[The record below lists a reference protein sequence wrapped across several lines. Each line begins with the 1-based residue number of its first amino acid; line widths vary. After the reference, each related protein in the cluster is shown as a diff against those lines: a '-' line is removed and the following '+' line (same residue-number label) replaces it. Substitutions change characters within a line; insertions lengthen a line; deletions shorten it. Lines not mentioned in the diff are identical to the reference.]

1 VPGSSPTSLGSE
13 PQFVDTP
20 RIALIERDHAW
31 RLTAQTLGRA
41 RAGVGSVL
49 LFEGPSGIGKSALL
63 SAIRPLAAQT
73 GMQVLMGSGRRRE
86 TGFRLGVMVQLLE
99 CVFRENGQPKPSEGV
114 DQASELSFDELHGLY
129 TLCRDIARTA
139 PLVLIVDDA
148 DLADET
154 SLRCLLYLTERV
166 AELPVAVLLAAGSVA
181 ASRGPELLSDIARHQ
196 YATRCTLEPLTP
208 RGTKRALAKRWP
220 EVAADEAAAE
230 IHRVSG
236 GSPFLVDALA
246 TYIAEQDEV
255 PPARLVQDA
264 APARIAEW
272 AMARAADVDACAPP
286 LLTAIAVL
294 GQGCEIRHAIALAN
308 LDLGPAVAALDR
320 LVEIGILTPDET
332 LSFAQPV
339 VGQGIERAQAQG
351 ERAANNLHAARLL
364 GAEDAPPERVAQ
376 HLLSAARTGSGW
388 AVDTLCVAAAVAL
401 GRATPAD
408 AVRYLR
414 RALEEPPP
422 RGKRAHVILE
432 LGRAEAMAG
441 EPQAA
446 LRLKDAVHRDGE
458 LPTRPLAALEAGATL
473 FALGRPNDALSAF
486 ETGLEEAGDA
496 DSDLVSR
503 LDAGRTTAQWLLNLP
518 SGDASL
524 PPVPDGNETPGDRTL
539 LALHAM
545 QAALRGEHC
554 DEVRALGERAL
565 ARGALLDDESA
576 DGLSYYLATG
586 ALAFAGDFQ
595 TAEAALT
602 AAIHDAQS
610 RGSVLGFATASHVRA
625 MTILMR
631 GRLDGAATD
640 ARHALAVE
648 RNGWRLGFGG
658 ARMVLATVMV
668 EQADLER
675 ARRHLDAADAA
686 DGGDDPFRMS
696 LLSVRGRL
704 KLFTG
709 DAEAALEN
717 FVACGEIAVRAGI
730 TNPAIAPWQADAG
743 LATAVT
749 GNWPEAERL
758 ILSELEL
765 ARKFGA
771 PGPIGRALRSLALI
785 SDPPAALEALE
796 EAVETLEGSQAA
808 FERAS
813 AMVEF
818 GAALRRSSRRR
829 DALNL
834 LKEGM
839 DLAERCGGHVLVR
852 KAMREL
858 NAAGGRPRRAAIHG
872 QDALTARELQVAT
885 LAAEGLSNREIA
897 EALVVTVKT
906 VEWHLGHS
914 YTKLGVSSRRELAG
928 KLTVEGTQPD

>member
-1 VPGSSPTSLGSE
+1 
-13 PQFVDTP
+13 
-20 RIALIERDHAW
+20 
-31 RLTAQTLGRA
+31 
-41 RAGVGSVL
+41 
-49 LFEGPSGIGKSALL
+49 
-63 SAIRPLAAQT
+63 
-73 GMQVLMGSGRRRE
+73 M
-86 TGFRLGVMVQLLE
+86 
-99 CVFRENGQPKPSEGV
+99 
-114 DQASELSFDELHGLY
+114 
-129 TLCRDIARTA
+129 
-139 PLVLIVDDA
+139 
-148 DLADET
+148 
-154 SLRCLLYLTERV
+154 
-166 AELPVAVLLAAGSVA
+166 
-181 ASRGPELLSDIARHQ
+181 
-196 YATRCTLEPLTP
+196 
-208 RGTKRALAKRWP
+208 
-220 EVAADEAAAE
+220 
-230 IHRVSG
+230 
-236 GSPFLVDALA
+236 
-246 TYIAEQDEV
+246 
-255 PPARLVQDA
+255 
-264 APARIAEW
+264 
-272 AMARAADVDACAPP
+272 
-286 LLTAIAVL
+286 
-294 GQGCEIRHAIALAN
+294 
-308 LDLGPAVAALDR
+308 
-320 LVEIGILTPDET
+320 EIGILTPDET

-364 GAEDAPPERVAQ
+364 GAEEAPPERVAQ

-446 LRLKDAVHRDGE
+446 LRLKDAVHRNGDVPAG
-458 LPTRPLAALEAGATL
+458 PLAALEAGATL
-473 FALGRPNDALSAF
+473 FALGRPNDALTAF

-503 LDAGRTTAQWLLNLP
+503 LHAGRTTAQWLLSLP
-518 SGDASL
+518 SGAAEL

-586 ALAFAGDFQ
+586 ALAYAGDFQ

-658 ARMVLATVMV
+658 ARMVLATVMI
-668 EQADLER
+668 EQEDLER
-675 ARRHLDAADAA
+675 AKRHLDAADAA

-709 DAEAALEN
+709 DAEAALEH

-743 LATAVT
+743 LATAVI
-749 GNWPEAERL
+749 GNWQEAERL
-758 ILSELEL
+758 ILSELDQ
-765 ARKFGA
+765 ARTFGA
-771 PGPIGRALRSLALI
+771 PGPIGRALRSLAMI

-829 DALNL
+829 DALSL

-839 DLAERCGGHVLVR
+839 DLAERCGGHMLVR

-914 YTKLGVSSRRELAG
+914 FTKLGVGSRRELAG
-928 KLTVEGTQPD
+928 KLTRDGTQPD